1 MIRTCTKPFPVVG
14 RCGLQKKNKNRKV
27 HSKNNEIIV
36 KNVILIHKE
45 TLPTI
50 KLSSQFHKIMELI
63 CVHIDLQ
70 DNKSLSFSFCNL
82 FPIRKNYGN

>member
-36 KNVILIHKE
+36 KKRN
-45 TLPTI
+45 
-50 KLSSQFHKIMELI
+50 
-63 CVHIDLQ
+63 IDT
-70 DNKSLSFSFCNL
+70 
-82 FPIRKNYGN
+82 